1 MQRLRRLTRR
11 RRRRRET
18 RAVAEAVEERP
29 VSFIPLADG
38 ETSREIDPVLDCLAF
53 VARQAD
59 RPSSPVLLR
68 AGLALSADGRLPFH
82 QVEPALEQVGMRA
95 DCVTRKLKGWPSG
108 KCPAVLELDD
118 DRAAVL
124 LDVRDRD
131 GLIYAPGLAEP
142 MWVKLEEIEGAFTGR
157 AVVVETDPTRER
169 ENERP
174 WDEAKR
180 RHWFWSEVWKL
191 RREFW
196 PVLLAALIVN
206 MLAFAMPL
214 FTMNVYDRVIPNKA
228 AATLWVLALGVLL
241 ALTFD
246 FVLRI
251 ARARLIDEVGR
262 SLDAK
267 LSQKLF
273 EKVMNLPMADRQGS
287 TGALARRVSDYEM
300 VRDFFAST
308 TVVLAVDLTFMIL
321 FLAFITLVGG
331 WLVLVPL
338 AGISIMIA
346 AGLSLQRQM
355 GRVALD
361 AQADS
366 SLQHSVL
373 VESISG
379 AETLK
384 AARAEGQMLGRW
396 RRYAAMSAATSE
408 RMRKLS
414 AIAVNSASIS
424 QQTISVGL
432 LVGGFY
438 RFQAGEMTMGAII
451 AIIMIS
457 GRSLQPVGQL
467 AFLITRGKQAMA
479 TLTSLQRMMEAQDER
494 QTAIRSIVPEIRAG
508 HIEFGDVSFR
518 YPNGARDSL
527 SGLSLKINPGD
538 RIGVI
543 GRVASGKSTLGRVL
557 CGLYGPTAGEILV
570 DGLDSRQYH
579 PHQLREAF
587 RFVSQ
592 DADVFSGTVRD
603 NLMLGAAQADDAQLI
618 DAVVRSGADIFLSR
632 DAAGFDLPVGERGGY
647 LSGGQRSLLV
657 LARALVTPSKLL
669 FLDEP
674 TGSMDT
680 QTELYFIEHLKS
692 ALAPGQALVVA
703 THRHNMLS
711 ILNRLIVIDG
721 GKIIADGPRD
731 EILRHL
737 TAASDARKAAQ

>member
-1 MQRLRRLTRR
+1 MHWL
-11 RRRRRET
+11 E
-18 RAVAEAVEERP
+18 VEH
-29 VSFIPLADG
+29 
-38 ETSREIDPVLDCLAF
+38 SREIDPVLDCLAF

-82 QVEPALEQVGMRA
+82 QIEPALEQVGMRA
-95 DCVTRKLKGWPSG
+95 DSIARRLKGWTSG
-108 KCPAVLELDD
+108 KCPAILELED

-142 MWVKLEEIEGAFTGR
+142 MWTKLAELEPAYTGR

-169 ENERP
+169 ESERP

-180 RHWFWSEVWKL
+180 RHWFWSEIWKV
-191 RREFW
+191 RGEFW

-206 MLAFAMPL
+206 LLAFAMPL

-241 ALTFD
+241 ALVFD
-246 FVLRI
+246 FTLRV

-262 SLDAK
+262 RLDAK

-273 EKVMNLPMADRQGS
+273 EKVMNLPMSDRQGS

-308 TVVLAVDLTFMIL
+308 TVVLAVDLTFL
-321 FLAFITLVGG
+321 FLFLGFILLVGG

-338 AGISIMIA
+338 AGITVMLV
-346 AGLSLQRQM
+346 AGVSLQKQM

-373 VESISG
+373 IESISG

-414 AIAVNSASIS
+414 AVAVNLASIS
-424 QQTISVGL
+424 QQTISIGL
-432 LVGGFY
+432 LIGGFY

-467 AFLITRGKQAMA
+467 AFLVTRGKQAMA

-494 QTAIRSIVPEIRAG
+494 QTAVRSIVPEIRAG
-508 HIEFGDVSFR
+508 HIEFRDVSFR
-518 YPNGARDSL
+518 YPQASRDAL
-527 SGLSLKINPGD
+527 SGVDLKINPG
-538 RIGVI
+538 
-543 GRVASGKSTLGRVL
+543 
-557 CGLYGPTAGEILV
+557 
-570 DGLDSRQYH
+570 
-579 PHQLREAF
+579 
-587 RFVSQ
+587 
-592 DADVFSGTVRD
+592 
-603 NLMLGAAQADDAQLI
+603 
-618 DAVVRSGADIFLSR
+618 
-632 DAAGFDLPVGERGGY
+632 
-647 LSGGQRSLLV
+647 
-657 LARALVTPSKLL
+657 
-669 FLDEP
+669 
-674 TGSMDT
+674 
-680 QTELYFIEHLKS
+680 
-692 ALAPGQALVVA
+692 
-703 THRHNMLS
+703 
-711 ILNRLIVIDG
+711 
-721 GKIIADGPRD
+721 
-731 EILRHL
+731 
-737 TAASDARKAAQ
+737 

>member
-1 MQRLRRLTRR
+1 MHWLD
-11 RRRRRET
+11 
-18 RAVAEAVEERP
+18 VEP
-29 VSFIPLADG
+29 
-38 ETSREIDPVLDCLAF
+38 SREVDPVLDCLAF
-53 VARQAD
+53 LARRAD

-68 AGLALSADGRLPFH
+68 AGLALSADGRMPFH
-82 QVEPALEQVGMRA
+82 QVEPALDQAGMRA
-95 DCVTRKLKGWPSG
+95 DPVTRSLKGWPSG
-108 KCPAVLELDD
+108 KCPAILELEDE
-118 DRAAVL
+118 RAAVL
-124 LDVRDRD
+124 LEVRDRD

-142 MWVKLEEIEGAFTGR
+142 MWVKLAEIEPAYTGR
-157 AVVVETDPTRER
+157 AVVVEIDPTRER

-180 RHWFWSEVWKL
+180 RHWFWSEIWKV

-196 PVLLAALIVN
+196 PVLLAALVVN

-228 AATLWVLALGVLL
+228 VATLWVLALGVLIAL
-241 ALTFD
+241 AFD
-246 FVLRI
+246 FTLRI
-251 ARARLIDEVGR
+251 ARARLIDEVAR
-262 SLDAK
+262 KLDAK

-273 EKVMNLPMADRQGS
+273 EKVMNLPMAERQGS
-287 TGALARRVSDYEM
+287 TGALARRVADYEM

-308 TVVLAVDLTFMIL
+308 TVVLAVDLTFMFL

-331 WLVLVPL
+331 WLVIVPL
-338 AGISIMIA
+338 AGIALMIT

-414 AIAVNSASIS
+414 AVAVNLASIS
-424 QQTISVGL
+424 QQTISIGL
-432 LVGGFY
+432 LIGGFY
-438 RFQAGEMTMGAII
+438 RFQEGEMTMGAII

-467 AFLITRGKQAMA
+467 AFLVTRGKQAFA
-479 TLTSLQRMMEAQDER
+479 TLTSLQRMMEAEDER
-494 QTAIRSIVPEIRAG
+494 QAAMRSIVPEIRAG
-508 HIEFGDVSFR
+508 HIEFRDVEFR
-518 YPNGARDSL
+518 YPNASRDSL
-527 SGLSLKINPGD
+527 SGMNLKVNPGE

-557 CGLYGPTAGEILV
+557 CGLYAPTGGEMLV

-603 NLMLGAAQADDAQLI
+603 NLMLGAAQADDNQLI

-632 DAAGFDLPVGERGGY
+632 DAAGFDLPVGERGSR

-657 LARALVTPSKLL
+657 LARALVSPSKLL

-680 QTELYFIEHLKS
+680 QTELYFIEHLKT
-692 ALAPGQALVVA
+692 ALAPDQALVVA

-711 ILNRLIVIDG
+711 ILTRLIVIDG

-731 EILRHL
+731 QILGQL
-737 TAASDARKAAQ
+737 TSASQQGAAQQ